1 MLLRRAAP
9 AISASDDRRSMA
21 VGERTVDRVT
31 LAVALLLVG
40 LAYWFGLR

>member
-1 MLLRRAAP
+1 MLLRRAGP
-9 AISASDDRRSMA
+9 AISVADDRRVMA
-21 VGERTVDRVT
+21 AGERTIDRVT